1 MSGIVADP
9 HSEFRLF
16 LASKALKMSVAF
28 LRTWSV
34 FAVLFVVFDAISIP
48 VMVAWEIPSTDMAAA
63 LLPMNFYWTADM
75 VFSAQTGYYDQGV
88 LVKSSRRTLKHYL
101 QTWFFFDLVVVSFD
115 WVMIVLEGASAVG
128 TARVL
133 RAFRMVRIIRLL
145 RLAKL
150 QAIVQ
155 VVEESV
161 AMRK

>member
-1 MSGIVADP
+1 
-9 HSEFRLF
+9 
-16 LASKALKMSVAF
+16 
-28 LRTWSV
+28 
-34 FAVLFVVFDAISIP
+34 
-48 VMVAWEIPSTDMAAA
+48 
-63 LLPMNFYWTADM
+63 M

-161 AMRK
+161 VAMRK